1 MNRSITI
8 LAAIGL
14 AGALMA
20 AEPGK
25 KTGDDDL
32 DFLLGKAKPSTATS
46 KPVIP
51 KDRPQ
56 TMPAAENPEARQGVV
71 ILSNG
76 EKIRASLSTTR
87 EKPIRLWDEKDEKYK
102 DIPFDLIKS
111 AEAKI
116 LWERD
121 EKEWHFIASGSD
133 LKEFTG
139 KTYPARELQ
148 YEVTLINGQKLTGGI
163 VSPIYATG
171 SGQTLTFVLN
181 KRQKGDVGQTL
192 KQLVYVKK
200 LELDE

>member
-1 MNRSITI
+1 MRRSIII
-8 LAAIGL
+8 LAAVAV
-14 AGALMA
+14 AGALLA
-20 AEPGK
+20 AESGK

-46 KPVIP
+46 KPAIP
-51 KDRPQ
+51 TSRPV
-56 TMPAAENPEARQGVV
+56 TMPVSENPEARKGVV

-87 EKPIRLWDEKDEKYK
+87 EKPVRLWDEKDEKYR

-116 LWERD
+116 VWERD

-133 LKEFTG
+133 IKEFTG

-148 YEVTLINGQKLTGGI
+148 YEVTLLNGQKITGGI
-163 VSPIYATG
+163 VAPIYAQG
-171 SGQTLTFVLN
+171 SGQTLTYVLN

-200 LELDE
+200 VELE

>member
-1 MNRSITI
+1 MNRSIAI

-14 AGALMA
+14 AGVLMA
-20 AEPGK
+20 AEPAK
-25 KTGDDDL
+25 KTGDDDM
-32 DFLLGKAKPSTATS
+32 DFLLGKAKPSAATS

-51 KDRPQ
+51 KERPQ
-56 TMPAAENPEARQGVV
+56 TMPGAENPEARMGVV

-76 EKIRASLSTTR
+76 EKIRASLATTR
-87 EKPIRLWDEKDEKYK
+87 EKPIRLWDDKDEKYK

-116 LWERD
+116 TWERD

-148 YEVTLINGQKLTGGI
+148 YEVMLINGQKITGGI

-171 SGQTLTFVLN
+171 SGQTLTYVLN

-192 KQLVYVKK
+192 KQLIYVKK
-200 LELDE
+200 VELDE